1 MSEATAHSLYL
12 LDLGRLVSE
21 RAANAKQDTEAA
33 TGAEGRA
40 YAAGRLM
47 GLHEVVSLM
56 QEQAVAFGIPL
67 KDIGLE
73 GIDPE
78 RDLL

>member
-1 MSEATAHSLYL
+1 VSESPAHSLYL

-21 RAANAKQDTEAA
+21 RASDAKHDKEAA
-33 TGAEGRA
+33 TGAEDGA